1 VETRV
6 CRVTDDTAWLHGAGR
21 HWAGVQRLVMLE
33 RTREQSG
40 KTSTECCYYISSK
53 AVKAAEMAR
62 LIRAHWGIE
71 NQLHWVLDVSWGE
84 DASLI
89 RDQAAAQNMAS
100 LRKITLNLARLE
112 QSRQPKK
119 VSLKNIRN
127 LAAWDTALRDSALG
141 LA

>member
-1 VETRV
+1 MS
-6 CRVTDDTAWLHGAGR
+6 A
-21 HWAGVQRLVMLE
+21 E
-33 RTREQSG
+33 R
-40 KTSTECCYYISSK
+40 CYYISSK

-84 DASLI
+84 GASLI
-89 RDQAAAQNMAS
+89 RDKVAAQNMAS
-100 LRKITLNLARLE
+100 LREITLNLARLE

-119 VSLKNIRN
+119 ISLKNIRN